1 MKVMHLMRTVR
12 AIDGG
17 PTRALLDNVSVLSRR
32 GHQVSVLAC
41 EVDTGLLPERQVI
54 NLGQKVGSWPHLSS
68 ATKAVVKCEMS
79 TTDILH
85 VHLPWDPLNLSITKL
100 AQEAGVPY
108 CVSLRGTLDDWSMSQ
123 KWLKKRIYMAF
134 FARQLLEGAAFVH
147 CTANDER
154 RQSEVWYPQG
164 RSKVIPNLLDLG
176 PFKELPGVEEARSR
190 YRIRDGQPLILF
202 MSRLHAKKGL
212 RFLID
217 AMSLVLVRSPAARL
231 LVAGDG
237 DARYVE
243 KMRALVH
250 DAGLSN
256 SVEFIGHVNGS
267 LKYSLLQAASC
278 FVLPSSQE
286 NFGFALFEAAAVGT
300 PIVVT
305 NLVDTW
311 RELQSGASAEIT
323 DQTAISVSKGI
334 LNIISTD
341 AQQGAIQRASS
352 RAWAL
357 EYLDTDRI
365 ASMFEQAYAES
376 LRPRC

>member
-1 MKVMHLMRTVR
+1 ML
-12 AIDGG
+12 GLE
-17 PTRALLDNVSVLSRR
+17 LL
-32 GHQVSVLAC
+32 
-41 EVDTGLLPERQVI
+41 
-54 NLGQKVGSWPHLSS
+54 
-68 ATKAVVKCEMS
+68 
-79 TTDILH
+79 
-85 VHLPWDPLNLSITKL
+85 
-100 AQEAGVPY
+100 
-108 CVSLRGTLDDWSMSQ
+108 
-123 KWLKKRIYMAF
+123 
-134 FARQLLEGAAFVH
+134 
-147 CTANDER
+147 
-154 RQSEVWYPQG
+154 
-164 RSKVIPNLLDLG
+164 
-176 PFKELPGVEEARSR
+176 
-190 YRIRDGQPLILF
+190 PLILLE
-202 MSRLHAKKGL
+202 SC
-212 RFLID
+212 

-243 KMRALVH
+243 KMRARVH
-250 DAGLSN
+250 DAGLSK

-267 LKYSLLQAASC
+267 LKYSLLQVASC

-341 AQQGAIQRASS
+341 EQQGAVQRASS
-352 RAWAL
+352 RAWAF

-365 ASMFEQAYAES
+365 ASMFEQAYAEA

>member
-41 EVDTGLLPERQVI
+41 EVDTGLLAERQVI
-54 NLGQKVGSWPHLSS
+54 SLGLKVGSWPRLSS
-68 ATKAVVKCEMS
+68 ATRAVVECEMS

-85 VHLPWDPLNLSITKL
+85 VHLPWDPLNLSITRL
-100 AQEAGVPY
+100 ARQAGVPY

-123 KWLKKRIYMAF
+123 KRLKKRVYMAF

-176 PFKELPGVEEARSR
+176 PFRELPGAEEARSR
-190 YRIRDGQPLILF
+190 YRIRDEQPLILF
-202 MSRLHAKKGL
+202 MSRLHSKKGL
-212 RFLID
+212 HILID
-217 AMSLVLVRSPAARL
+217 AMVLVLAQFPAARL

-243 KMRALVH
+243 KVRAHVQ

-256 SVEFIGHVNGS
+256 SVEFIGHVDGS
-267 LKYSLLQAASC
+267 LKYSLLQAATC

-323 DQTAISVSKGI
+323 DQTAMSVAKGI
-334 LNIISTD
+334 LNTISTNE
-341 AQQGAIQRASS
+341 QQGAIQRASS
-352 RAWAL
+352 RAWAM

-365 ASMFEQAYAES
+365 ASMFEEAYVEA
-376 LRPRC
+376 LRLRC

>member
-1 MKVMHLMRTVR
+1 
-12 AIDGG
+12 
-17 PTRALLDNVSVLSRR
+17 
-32 GHQVSVLAC
+32 
-41 EVDTGLLPERQVI
+41 
-54 NLGQKVGSWPHLSS
+54 
-68 ATKAVVKCEMS
+68 
-79 TTDILH
+79 
-85 VHLPWDPLNLSITKL
+85 
-100 AQEAGVPY
+100 
-108 CVSLRGTLDDWSMSQ
+108 MSQ
-123 KWLKKRIYMAF
+123 KRLKKRVYMAF

-176 PFKELPGVEEARSR
+176 PFRELPGAEEARSR
-190 YRIRDGQPLILF
+190 YRIRDEQPLILF
-202 MSRLHAKKGL
+202 MSRLHSKKGL
-212 RFLID
+212 HILID
-217 AMSLVLVRSPAARL
+217 AMVLVLAQFPAARL

-243 KMRALVH
+243 KVRAHVQ

-256 SVEFIGHVNGS
+256 SVEFIGHVDGS
-267 LKYSLLQAASC
+267 LKYSLLQAATC

-323 DQTAISVSKGI
+323 DQTAMSVAKGI
-334 LNIISTD
+334 LNTISTNE
-341 AQQGAIQRASS
+341 QQGAIQRASS
-352 RAWAL
+352 RAWAM

-365 ASMFEQAYAES
+365 ASMFEEAYVEA
-376 LRPRC
+376 LRLRC